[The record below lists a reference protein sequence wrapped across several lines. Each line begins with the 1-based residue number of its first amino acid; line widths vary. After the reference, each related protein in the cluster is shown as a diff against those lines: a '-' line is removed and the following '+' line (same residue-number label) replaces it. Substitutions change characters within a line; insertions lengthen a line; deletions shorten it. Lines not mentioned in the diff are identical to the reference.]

1 MQDPA
6 PTLPPG
12 KFSEDFSEFIPMCV
26 NKDVDNRATY
36 TQLLDHKFLTTHGEV
51 DDAKMGSFIKE
62 ILDLSPGQECS
73 PSQ

>member
-1 MQDPA
+1 
-6 PTLPPG
+6 
-12 KFSEDFSEFIPMCV
+12 MCV

-51 DDAKMGSFIKE
+51 DDSKMGSFIKE

-73 PSQ
+73 PTQ